1 MRVFDVYLNGEKLCT
16 AGTEEECALTSI
28 IAYVRNGKGT
38 DCFMSVGAS
47 VGPAGDSANWVSQQ
61 QLKAGDEITVRIR
74 ESDEADQPS
83 RRPVREI
90 FGK

>member
-28 IAYVRNGKGT
+28 IAYVRNAKSE

-47 VGPAGDSANWVSQQ
+47 VGAAGDSASWVNQH
-61 QLKAGDEITVRIR
+61 QLSAGDEITVRIR
-74 ESDEADQPS
+74 ESDQADQPL

-90 FGK
+90 FGQ

>member
-16 AGTEEECALTSI
+16 AGTEEECSLTSI
-28 IAYVRNGKGT
+28 IAYVKSRNGE
-38 DCFMSVGAS
+38 DCFMSVCGS
-47 VGPAGDSANWVSQQ
+47 VGPTGDSADWVSQH
-61 QLKAGDEITVRIR
+61 QLNDGDEITVRIR
-74 ESDEADQPS
+74 ESAEADQPL